1 VRGRDPAVA
10 DDADVEFFHF
20 SFLVSK
26 LREARVLEQASINAE
41 PGKPGNSEFGT
52 RNAELGRRKA
62 ELGIRNAERR
72 TRNAELG
79 NRKSEHV

>member
-41 PGKPGNSEFGT
+41 PGKPGNSGRGTRKAEGGT
-52 RNAELGRRKA
+52 RNAER
-62 ELGIRNAERR
+62 
-72 TRNAELG
+72 G